1 MLEGVIME
9 PESRIGDVEILMMAG
24 LIDVLEVYENM
35 DNIEEIRDDI
45 KRRKKL
51 LKKEIKYVEKNKKTY
66 YSKDEIEKVLK
77 SIKIILQKNEWLYAK
92 EYVDILLEKV
102 KDQ

>member
-1 MLEGVIME
+1 ME